1 MINMRI
7 DDNNDVN
14 MRLLPDDELDFG
26 LGTVYVTKDHTLLDN
41 RDASGQHP
49 IGAITGLTDA
59 LTQLQDNIDNL
70 VPANALHAD
79 SADFAGKAVKLYFGQ
94 LASDSTSTVM
104 KAAIS
109 GITALEDGVVILLK
123 NGVVTSASGVTLDIN
138 GLGAKK
144 IHYSMAADTAV
155 TTVFNVNYTALL
167 YYDSARESGS
177 GAWVFYYGYY
187 TSTNS
192 IGYQL
197 RTNTMRLPVSST
209 CYRYRLLFTRDN
221 GYELMP
227 ANNSTSTNA
236 TSARTPC
243 NEIFDPFGPIYYYGY
258 TTALSAGGK
267 PGSSYYWQQYIV
279 TLGYSFTAIVLTESK
294 PVYVVATPTTNGMAI
309 LDSQT
314 PVTQTLPTSNDG
326 KIYIFMGI
334 ATSTTAFELMD
345 KHPIYYHD
353 GSMLQHYKG

>member
-1 MINMRI
+1 MLEI
-7 DDNNDVN
+7 DIDMNVQDEDNIEMDVQD
-14 MRLLPDDELDFG
+14 RDLIDLELG
-26 LGTVYVTKDHTLLDN
+26 NVYGTKDHSQLVN
-41 RDASGQHP
+41 RDIEDQHP
-49 IGAITGLTDA
+49 IDAITGLTA
-59 LTQLQDNIDNL
+59 AISGLQDDINNL
-70 VPANALHAD
+70 VPALAELSKLTRAIPFGSVDAD
-79 SADFAGKAVKLYFGQ
+79 STATAF
-94 LASDSTSTVM
+94 TVTVP
-104 KAAIS
+104 
-109 GITALEDGVVILLK
+109 GITELKDGVICLVK
-123 NGVVTSASGVTLDIN
+123 NGVITSAAGCTLDVN
-138 GLGAKK
+138 GLGAKP
-144 IHYSMAADTAV
+144 IYSSMAAATTV
-155 TTVFNVNYTALL
+155 TTVFNANYTALFI
-167 YYDSARESGS
+167 YDETRVTG
-177 GAWVFYYGYY
+177 GCWVFYYGYY

-267 PGSSYYWQQYIV
+267 PGAAYYWQQYIV
-279 TLGYSFTAIVLTESK
+279 TLGYSFTPIVLTESK

-309 LDSQT
+309 LDSST

-326 KIYIFMGI
+326 KIYIFMGV

-345 KHPIYYHD
+345 KHPVYYHD